1 MLSALV
7 VDDKEENIYYLQAL
21 LAGNGYRVETAR
33 HGAEA
38 LVKARQARPDVI
50 ISDLLMPVM
59 DGYTLLRHWKL
70 DAALKKIPF
79 IVYTATYTEIE
90 DERLALSLGAD
101 KFILK
106 PAEPEDFMIALRD
119 VMAAIA
125 SGSSLHAA
133 PPATDESA
141 LLKLYSETLIRK
153 LEEKTLQLE
162 EANRELKRDIARRQE
177 AEEAIEQ
184 LAFYDPLTALPNRRL
199 LSERLKHC
207 FASSSRRQMHSALL
221 FIDLDNFKTLN
232 DTKGHNIGDQL
243 LVMVADRLKTTVR
256 EGDTIAR
263 LGGDEF
269 VVILEGLSAD
279 AEQAIGMTEAAA
291 EKLLIALA
299 APYVLLEQE
308 YLGTAS
314 IGISLFHG
322 QEYSADEL
330 LRRADAAMYQAK
342 NKGRNTLHIYDPDM
356 QAALEA
362 RMQLESDLRYGLA
375 SGELKLYYQ
384 PQVDLNGAVF
394 GAEALIRWESPQ
406 RGLVPPLQFIPLAEE
421 TGLILP
427 IGKWV
432 LETACDQL
440 KAWEGNPV
448 TAQLQLAVNVSA
460 RQMHQPNFIEHVLKL
475 LIDKKVNPNRLKLE
489 LTESTVLDDIDSV
502 ITKMHALRDAGVF
515 FSMDDFGTGYSCLS
529 YLTQLPISQL
539 KIDRSFVHNVGMK
552 HSDAVIVQTIIGM
565 ASNLGMEVIAEGVET
580 DEQYRFLRDNGCNC
594 FQGYL
599 FGKPLP
605 LAEFE
610 GAVFQSAAAQSATVV
625 NPSMLDS
632 NKTLDSDKTLD
643 SGMTLDIDKDK
654 KQLDT
659 AAVSVLP

>member
-1 MLSALV
+1 MLKALV

-21 LAGNGYRVETAR
+21 LTGNGYRVETAR

-38 LVKARQARPDVI
+38 LVKARQAPPDVI
-50 ISDLLMPVM
+50 VSDLLMPVM
-59 DGYTLLRHWKL
+59 DGYTLLRHWKI
-70 DAALKKIPF
+70 DPALKKIPF

-90 DERLALSLGAD
+90 DERLAISLGAD

-106 PAEPEDFMIALRD
+106 PAEPEDFMVALRS
-119 VMAAIA
+119 VMAMIA
-125 SGSSLHAA
+125 SGPSPHAA
-133 PPATDESA
+133 PVAADENA

-162 EANRELKRDIARRQE
+162 EANHELRRDIARRQE
-177 AEEAIEQ
+177 AEQAIEQ

-199 LSERLKHC
+199 LNERLKYC
-207 FASSSRRQMHSALL
+207 FTSSSRLQMHSALL

-243 LVMVADRLKTTVR
+243 LIMVADRLKTSVR

-279 AEQAIGMTEAAA
+279 AEPAIGMTEAVA
-291 EKLLIALA
+291 EKLLVALA
-299 APYVLLEQE
+299 APYVLLDQE
-308 YLGTAS
+308 YVGTAS
-314 IGISLFHG
+314 IGITLFHG

-362 RMQLESDLRYGLA
+362 RMDLERDLRYALA
-375 SGELKLYYQ
+375 AGQLKLYYQ
-384 PQVDLNGAVF
+384 PQVDLDGVVF

-432 LETACDQL
+432 LEAACDQL
-440 KAWEGNPV
+440 KAWEGNPL

-460 RQMHQPNFIEHVLKL
+460 RQMHQPNFIEHVLEL
-475 LIDKKVNPNRLKLE
+475 LIAKKVNPNRLKLE

-502 ITKMHALRDAGVF
+502 ITKMQALREAGVF
-515 FSMDDFGTGYSCLS
+515 FSMDDFGTGYSSLS
-529 YLTQLPISQL
+529 YLTQLPFSQL
-539 KIDRSFVHNVGMK
+539 KIDRSFVRNVGLK

-565 ASNLGMEVIAEGVET
+565 AGNLGMEVIAEGVET
-580 DEQYRFLRDNGCNC
+580 DEQYHFLKANSCSC

-605 LAEFE
+605 LEEFE
-610 GAVFQSAAAQSATVV
+610 ASHFKGV
-625 NPSMLDS
+625 PSH
-632 NKTLDSDKTLD
+632 
-643 SGMTLDIDKDK
+643 
-654 KQLDT
+654 
-659 AAVSVLP
+659 A